1 MRRAPGSAII
11 APMTQHEPRG
21 HGPGGVARAARAM
34 TRVARNRS
42 ISTPITLTSIA
53 VAVAIAL
60 LIGWT
65 VGIANGAPHQTWL
78 LILGIT
84 SFAFLVVVLLLSGV
98 GLARGILEL
107 RRQNTFVD
115 SVTHELKSPL
125 ASLKLCL
132 ETLEREDVR
141 PDQRAEV
148 RAMMLEDV
156 ERLSAFIDDIL
167 EASRLSHLRD
177 GVPLTVIPLA
187 ELVRACAAKVGPRH
201 GLAPGEGVTVDIPED
216 LAVVS
221 DRTSLETIFK
231 NLVDNAIKYSGA
243 APEVRVTAVG
253 RPDRSVVATITDRG
267 IGIPERDLQRIFQRF
282 YRVDDEAVRARRG
295 TGLGLFVVA
304 ALVKTLGGRLEARSR
319 GPGEGTEM
327 ILTLPDMEST

>member
-1 MRRAPGSAII
+1 MTSRHEGRGAGS
-11 APMTQHEPRG
+11 
-21 HGPGGVARAARAM
+21 GGVARAARAM
-34 TRVARNRS
+34 SQAARQRS

-53 VAVAIAL
+53 VTVAIGL

-65 VGIANGAPHQTWL
+65 LGFADGAPHQTWL
-78 LILGIT
+78 LILGVT
-84 SFAFLVVVLLLSGV
+84 SCAFLVLVLLMFGV
-98 GLARGILEL
+98 GLSRGILEL

-132 ETLEREDVR
+132 ETLEREDIR
-141 PDQRAEV
+141 PDQRSEV

-167 EASRLSHLRD
+167 EASRLSHLRE
-177 GVPLTVIPLA
+177 GVPLTAIRLDT
-187 ELVRACAAKVGPRH
+187 LVRDCAAKVTPRH
-201 GLAPGEGVTVDIPED
+201 GFAPGAGVTVDIPPE
-216 LAVVS
+216 LTVVS

-231 NLVDNAIKYSGA
+231 NLVDNAIKYSG
-243 APEVRVTAVG
+243 PEPDVRVTATQ
-253 RPDRSVVATITDRG
+253 RPDRAVVATISDRG
-267 IGIPERDLQRIFQRF
+267 IGIPPQDLRRVFTRF

-304 ALVKTLGGRLEARSR
+304 ALVRALGGRLEATSD
-319 GPGEGTEM
+319 GPGKGTTM
-327 ILTLPDMEST
+327 TLTLPPMESM